1 MNSLKL
7 KIRETLVL
15 FYRILDVLSLCFA
28 LWIAFLYGSPQGT
41 GYVTKAFT
49 EPEMEST
56 VFFVGVLLSWSIT
69 LSSMWLYQSKRLA
82 RWEDEFWD
90 AVKAV
95 GFCTLI
101 LAAMILVAEWSIVP
115 KRFLVIFAT
124 VSFILFGLIR
134 AYKRIFL
141 RQLRLKGRNLRSVI
155 IVGAGARGQK
165 IAELINETPDIGY
178 NFLGFV
184 DDIEAENTLGKID
197 EFSDILVKNVIDEII
212 ISLPIKTYYDKMES
226 IAKAAEQQGVTV
238 RIYSDLFNL
247 RLARAVSG
255 QISETPVLSL
265 YTGPRLHGKRM
276 MVKSVLDFIISAILL
291 IVLSPLMILIALIIR
306 LTSKG
311 AAVFVQERIGL
322 NKRPFKMFKFR
333 TMVIDAEALQANL
346 ESQNEVDG
354 PTFKIKNDPRITPV
368 GKFLR
373 KTSLDELP
381 QLFNVLLGDLSLV
394 GPRPLPLRDVQK
406 FDEYWFNR
414 RFSIKP
420 GITCIWQ
427 ISGRSETDFDK
438 WILQDLEYID
448 KWSLTLDL
456 KILLKTPKAVINGTG
471 AM

>member
-7 KIRETLVL
+7 KIREILVL
-15 FYRILDVLSLCFA
+15 FYRILDVLALCFA

-41 GYVTKAFT
+41 GYITKAFI
-49 EPEMEST
+49 EPEIEST

-115 KRFLVIFAT
+115 KRFLLIFAC
-124 VSFILFGLIR
+124 VSFVLFGLIR
-134 AYKRIFL
+134 TYKRIFL

-165 IAELINETPDIGY
+165 IAELIKNTPDIGY

-184 DDIEAENTLGKID
+184 DDIEADNVIGKID

-226 IAKAAEQQGVTV
+226 IAKAAEQQGITV
-238 RIYSDLFNL
+238 RVYSDLFNM
-247 RLARAVSG
+247 RLAHAVPG
-255 QISETPVLSL
+255 QISEAPVLSL
-265 YTGPRLHGKRM
+265 YTGPLLHGKRM
-276 MVKSVLDFIISAILL
+276 MIKSVLDFIIASILL
-291 IVLSPLMILIALIIR
+291 IVLSPLIFLIALIIR
-306 LTSKG
+306 LTSEG
-311 AAVFVQERIGL
+311 PVFFVQERIGL
-322 NKRPFKMFKFR
+322 NKRPFKMYKFR
-333 TMVIDAEALQANL
+333 TMVMNAEALQANL
-346 ESQNEVDG
+346 ESQNEAGG

-381 QLFNVLLGDLSLV
+381 QLFNVFLGDLSLV

-427 ISGRSETDFDK
+427 ISGRSETNFDK

-448 KWSLTLDL
+448 KWSLALDL

>member
-7 KIRETLVL
+7 KIRETLVF
-15 FYRILDVLSLCFA
+15 FYRILDVLALIFA
-28 LWIAFLYGSPQGT
+28 LWTAFVHGSPQGAE
-41 GYVTKAFT
+41 YIVNAIFAPKL
-49 EPEMEST
+49 EST
-56 VFFVGVLLSWSIT
+56 LFFAGVLLSWSLA

-82 RWEDEFWD
+82 TWQDELLD

-101 LAAMILVAEWSIVP
+101 LAAMILVAEWSIFP
-115 KRFLVIFAT
+115 KRFLLIFAGT
-124 VSFILFGLIR
+124 SLLLFGFIR
-134 AYKRIFL
+134 LYKRAIL
-141 RQLRLKGRNLRSVI
+141 RQLRLNGRNLRSVI
-155 IVGAGARGQK
+155 VVGAGKRGQE
-165 IAELINETPDIGY
+165 IAKTVKDKTEIGY

-184 DDIEAENTLGKID
+184 DDIEAENILGKID
-197 EFSDILVKNVIDEII
+197 EIPDILVKNVVDEIVI
-212 ISLPIKTYYDKMES
+212 CLPIKTFYEKMEN
-226 IAKAAEQQGVTV
+226 IAKAAEMQGITV
-238 RIYSDLFNL
+238 RVYSDLFNL
-247 RLARAVSG
+247 RLARAVPG
-255 QISETPVLSL
+255 QLSETPVLSL
-265 YTGPRLHGKRM
+265 YTGPLLSGKRM
-276 MVKSVLDFIISAILL
+276 RIKSVFDFVTALILVIIF
-291 IVLSPLMILIALIIR
+291 SPLMLLIALLIR

-311 AAVFVQERIGL
+311 PAMFMQDRVGL

-333 TMVIDAEALQANL
+333 TMVTDAEALQANL
-346 ESQNEVDG
+346 ESQNEAGG
-354 PTFKIKNDPRITPV
+354 PVFKIKDDPRVTKI
-368 GKFLR
+368 GRFLR

-427 ISGRSETDFDK
+427 ISGRSETSFDK

-448 KWSLTLDL
+448 KWSLALDM
-456 KILLKTPKAVINGTG
+456 KILLKTPKAVIAGTG

>member
-184 DDIEAENTLGKID
+184 DDIEAENILGKID

>member
-184 DDIEAENTLGKID
+184 DDIEAENILGKID

-247 RLARAVSG
+247 RLARAVPG

-276 MVKSVLDFIISAILL
+276 MIKSVLDFIISAILL

-333 TMVIDAEALQANL
+333 TMIIDAEALQANL